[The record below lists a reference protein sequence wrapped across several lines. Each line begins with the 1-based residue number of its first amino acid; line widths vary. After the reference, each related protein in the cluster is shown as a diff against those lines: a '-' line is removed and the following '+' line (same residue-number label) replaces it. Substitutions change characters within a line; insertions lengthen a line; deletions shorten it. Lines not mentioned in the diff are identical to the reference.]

1 MKKSHIYKTLLI
13 GGALFLASCGSNT
26 TSSEQ
31 QDIALADSS
40 CLDSVVA
47 DTILDVPIEWE
58 EGEITIPSKDSK
70 SLVIDYVMAEEPF
83 MSYYTMTESER
94 DSEKNYFRKILN
106 IEQIAPLVKQS
117 KESKSEVK
125 INVIGITSR
134 ESFIVK
140 FTSVEL

>member
-58 EGEITIPSKDSK
+58 EGEITIPSKDPK

-140 FTSVEL
+140 FTSAEL

>member
-1 MKKSHIYKTLLI
+1 MKKSYIYKTLLI
-13 GGALFLASCGSNT
+13 GGVLFLASCGSNT
-26 TSSEQ
+26 TPSEQ
-31 QDIALADSS
+31 QDTALADSS

-47 DTILDVPIEWE
+47 DTILDAPIEWE
-58 EGEITIPSKDSK
+58 EGEITIPSKDAK

-94 DSEKNYFRKILN
+94 DLEKNYFRKILN

-140 FTSVEL
+140 FTSAEL

>member
-13 GGALFLASCGSNT
+13 GGVLFLASCGSNT

-140 FTSVEL
+140 FTSAEL